1 MENILIVIATTT
13 VVSIILIVTSIVI
26 VKHNQNKKY
35 KKELNDLDI
44 TKNGVVNVSVLTE
57 ISKVRDLVK
66 TDNLRAKL
74 ENWDQTFNQIKDKDL
89 NKVTDMISEAD
100 YLVERKDYKGAIKK
114 ISNVELELSLL
125 KKRADKLLNEIRIIT
140 ESEERNRAIIT
151 KLKVNYR
158 ELQTKF
164 ERTIKEYGEVAE
176 PIQKRFE
183 EIDVEFQKFEQ
194 AMDKND
200 YVEVEKQVAI
210 ITDCIDEM
218 KKLLEDIPEIVVM
231 ATVVI
236 PGRYNE
242 ASVQYSRMVR
252 DGYPLDYLNV
262 EYNLKEI
269 NSKVEKIIDELKE
282 LKLGDAQLL
291 LKTIVDYLDSL
302 LNDFDRELISRF
314 KEKNIPYLIAYN
326 KNDLKER
333 KELADNEISVSAEN
347 GAGIEEL
354 KHRLGELI
362 PKADNKR
369 LLGDLINGGDTVVLV
384 IPIDKAAPKGRIILP
399 QQQALRDILDS
410 GAVAVV
416 CRDTE
421 LKETLEGLKTKPK
434 MVVTDSQAFAV
445 AAKDTPQD
453 VMLTSFSILMARYK
467 GLLDSA
473 VDGVCAIDRL
483 KDGDTVLISEGCT
496 HHRQCEDIGTVKIP
510 KLLRRHTGKN
520 IGIETSSGG
529 GFPEDLTKY
538 SLIIHCGG
546 CMINGREMTSRVKRA
561 ADAGVPI
568 TNYGT
573 AIAYMT
579 GILKRSLAPFPSLAE
594 KINAGSDN

>member
-158 ELQTKF
+158 ELQT
-164 ERTIKEYGEVAE
+164 IKEYGEVAE

-302 LNDFDRELISRF
+302 LNDFDREKDSKDRF
-314 KEKNIPYLIAYN
+314 KEDSKKFRYKLEKINKVVRDIYLQIDDIKVTYDLSNEEINKFSLLNKSLEEINEDFKTLLEHGKGKTFAYS
-326 KNDLKER
+326 K
-333 KELADNEISVSAEN
+333 LA
-347 GAGIEEL
+347 EEL
-354 KHRLGELI
+354 DGLGIKLSRLQDDLDYQLRSITSMKDDEYRAKEQLDSI
-362 PKADNKR
+362 KNLLKQAKNKIKDYK
-369 LLGDLINGGDTVVLV
+369 LPV
-384 IPIDKAAPKGRIILP
+384 IP
-399 QQQALRDILDS
+399 S
-410 GAVAVV
+410 SYFV
-416 CRDTE
+416 E
-421 LKETLEGLKTKPK
+421 LKEAQDAIREISKELEKKPIVIKILNIRVDNARDLVFKIYNKTNDMIKLAMMSEDTIIYGNRYRSSYPMVDSGLEKAT
-434 MVVTDSQAFAV
+434 ALF
-445 AAKDTPQD
+445 
-453 VMLTSFSILMARYK
+453 YK
-467 GLLDSA
+467 GQYDKSLETA
-473 VDGVCAIDRL
+473 KAAIDL
-483 KDGDTVLISEGCT
+483 VENKE
-496 HHRQCEDIGTVKIP
+496 
-510 KLLRRHTGKN
+510 
-520 IGIETSSGG
+520 
-529 GFPEDLTKY
+529 
-538 SLIIHCGG
+538 
-546 CMINGREMTSRVKRA
+546 
-561 ADAGVPI
+561 
-568 TNYGT
+568 
-573 AIAYMT
+573 
-579 GILKRSLAPFPSLAE
+579 
-594 KINAGSDN
+594 